1 MCNIFLLFLLFVF
14 ILFVLISMDL
24 CNASCSF
31 IKMVLTLMKEQT
43 AEGSKGLSLL
53 IIHSTG
59 RAET

>member
-1 MCNIFLLFLLFVF
+1 
-14 ILFVLISMDL
+14 MDL

-53 IIHSTG
+53 IIHGAG
-59 RAET
+59 RAEI